1 MVATKSP
8 SSARYLAFSFA
19 ALLADPVV
27 SGNRPTLFLCGRIA
41 RDSGLTSVC
50 FPPL

>member
-8 SSARYLAFSFA
+8 SSARYLAFSVA

-27 SGNRPTLFLCGRIA
+27 SGNSPRLSLRCSFV
-41 RDSGLTSVC
+41 RDTGLTSVC